1 MHTSACLSEAPVAYQ
16 AITQAR
22 IIRKDEVFENL
33 SFLPIS
39 FPGSIRSTG
48 NKSKIAFRSGYCRN
62 PQVLILEMYA
72 QRQHVPRR
80 CRHSELESPAGLCI
94 VTVGNSLRGDDGIAS
109 ALCQSLPETVL
120 SDVCLFNLGP
130 YTSYLSDCLK
140 GHKAAIIIDST
151 CDGLSPGSVSIVD
164 LHALLEGPNVNINSS
179 HGFSVADELKLAK
192 QLGNLP
198 NRLIF
203 FGVEIGEVNWK
214 ETISPALKEK
224 LPLLVSNLAFL
235 VQRILETLRKN
246 A

>member
-1 MHTSACLSEAPVAYQ
+1 M
-16 AITQAR
+16 
-22 IIRKDEVFENL
+22 
-33 SFLPIS
+33 
-39 FPGSIRSTG
+39 
-48 NKSKIAFRSGYCRN
+48 
-62 PQVLILEMYA
+62 EMYA
-72 QRQHVPRR
+72 QEQLSPTR
-80 CRHSELESPAGLCI
+80 CQHSELVQPDGLCI

-109 ALCQSLPETVL
+109 ALCENLPEAVL

-130 YTSYLSDCLK
+130 YTNHVSQCLK

-151 CDGLSPGSVSIVD
+151 CDGLSPGSVTIID
-164 LHALLEGPNVNINSS
+164 LQALLEGPNLNINSS

-192 QLGNLP
+192 QLGSLP

-235 VQRILETLRKN
+235 VQRILETLRKD

>member
-1 MHTSACLSEAPVAYQ
+1 MDASIGH
-16 AITQAR
+16 
-22 IIRKDEVFENL
+22 
-33 SFLPIS
+33 PIS
-39 FPGSIRSTG
+39 FRRSIRRASRG
-48 NKSKIAFRSGYCRN
+48 GKIADSSVFLLQA
-62 PQVLILEMYA
+62 QVETLEMYA
-72 QRQHVPRR
+72 KQQQSPSR
-80 CRHSELESPAGLCI
+80 CQHSELVQPAGLCI

-109 ALCQSLPETVL
+109 ALCEHLPATVL
-120 SDVCLFNLGP
+120 SDVCVFNLGT
-130 YTSYLSDCLK
+130 YSNYLSDCLK

-151 CDGLSPGSVSIVD
+151 CDGLSPGSVSIID
-164 LHALLEGPNVNINSS
+164 LHALLEGPNLNINSS

-192 QLGNLP
+192 QLGSLP

-235 VQRILETLRKN
+235 VQRILETLRKD